1 MQNIIP
7 NHIILNFGWWM
18 WIIFLG
24 TVLCGQ
30 LWEMIIKNFFGWF
43 LIVHNTLEHKT
54 VDLSLGH
61 IKAQHNEYGVW
72 VLLFKVNYSVTVFYQ
87 CLPHAQYNNACML
100 QSGAPKWTSTTFLLM
115 MLMAVMP
122 HPWPSCHHH
131 QLQQWK
137 VVVHIWGCF
146 NWTGEKIIPL
156 GWFHDFLTKHSSKKK
171 AVWQKLKC
179 FYIDIGVV
187 FVHSKTIF

>member
-1 MQNIIP
+1 MWNICS
-7 NHIILNFGWWM
+7 G
-18 WIIFLG
+18 G
-24 TVLCGQ
+24 VLCGQ

-43 LIVHNTLEHKT
+43 LRVHNTLEHKT

-72 VLLFKVNYSVTVFYQ
+72 VLLFKVNYSVTVFCQ

-100 QSGAPKWTSTTFLLM
+100 QSGAQKWTSTTFLLM

-137 VVVHIWGCF
+137 VVVHFWGCF
-146 NWTGEKIIPL
+146 NWTGEKNHTTWVIS
-156 GWFHDFLTKHSSKKK
+156 WFSDKTFLQKKSRLAK
-171 AVWQKLKC
+171 TQVFLHRCCFCSLKN
-179 FYIDIGVV
+179 YSLRPKI
-187 FVHSKTIF
+187 